1 MATHTPVHKG
11 MGTSTC
17 FIKKEAAPL
26 YFDQGRRRE
35 ASKTVSTGAY
45 REAVLDLHI
54 FILLLHAKEVQWSAT
69 SALLL
74 IPGKHAPGDIA
85 PTPHQDPT

>member
-1 MATHTPVHKG
+1 MATHTPIHKE

-26 YFDQGRRRE
+26 YFDQGRRRG

-45 REAVLDLHI
+45 RETVLDLHI
-54 FILLLHAKEVQWSAT
+54 FSLLLHAKRVQRSAT
-69 SALLL
+69 SVLLL
-74 IPGKHAPGDIA
+74 IPGKHAHGDIA
-85 PTPHQDPT
+85 PTPHRDST